1 MKRSNAT
8 DNNAK
13 EVAGIT
19 TSTKLY
25 QLRGPAKRSK
35 RSTPPPPPPSSTN
48 RNSVQGTKKS
58 STNDSATGGHKV
70 IDTSQQPRR
79 SSLRLGLGSR
89 SSVSNTRT
97 KRTTSHDNGH
107 TSIMPLSPSSP
118 PPPPPSSPPLI
129 TKKSKKITKSD
140 SNEILRT
147 IVVVDGPPAVDN
159 GRKVR
164 MTKILL
170 PRDSKKNGVGKSNK
184 INDSHNNNDHDNN
197 VVVVNSDGRTHD
209 TTSSIDGGDDKTFKK
224 STTKLIKTKQTNNRV
239 RTKRRYICNFC
250 DKEFLG
256 GNDLRKHIRIH
267 TDERPF
273 ECQHCGQRF
282 RQGGCLKNHIASQHG
297 TSETFTCYYCN
308 KTFPI
313 KERLRLHMRLHSG
326 EKPYKCKICFK
337 RFARG
342 GQVSTITYTHTH
354 IYAMEMTFC
363 FVEKNT

>member
-8 DNNAK
+8 DNAK

-25 QLRGPAKRSK
+25 QLRSPAKRSK
-35 RSTPPPPPPSSTN
+35 RSTSTN

-58 STNDSATGGHKV
+58 STNDSATVGHNSIHSNKM
-70 IDTSQQPRR
+70 IDTSQPRR

-89 SSVSNTRT
+89 SSSSNVIQSGQNTRT
-97 KRTTSHDNGH
+97 KCTTSNNNSSSHR
-107 TSIMPLSPSSP
+107 SSPSLP
-118 PPPPPSSPPLI
+118 LPAPPPPPSSQSPSSPSSPPSLI
-129 TKKSKKITKSD
+129 TKSKKITKSE
-140 SNEILRT
+140 SNKNIHNNKDDDDDD
-147 IVVVDGPPAVDN
+147 VVVATSADN

-164 MTKILL
+164 VPKTL

-197 VVVVNSDGRTHD
+197 VVVVNSDGQIHD
-209 TTSSIDGGDDKTFKK
+209 TSSIDIDDDKTLLKK
-224 STTKLIKTKQTNNRV
+224 SPTKLNKPKQTNRV

-326 EKPYKCKICFK
+326 EKPYQCKICFK

-342 GQVSTITYTHTH
+342 GQVSI
-354 IYAMEMTFC
+354 
-363 FVEKNT
+363 